1 MRIWT
6 KIHTCAGSDAPE
18 DSHLHWARLRYGT
31 NSTGSTVAAAV
42 GSEVLASVPRV
53 LGETLSDDRL
63 PAFPSAINLVRVL
76 AL

>member
-1 MRIWT
+1 M
-6 KIHTCAGSDAPE
+6 
-18 DSHLHWARLRYGT
+18 
-31 NSTGSTVAAAV
+31 AAAV